1 MVIWI
6 MWLLIVM
13 RDGSSMSITVAGAML
28 KVVPLM
34 VTLCCGGGALGACC
48 GGGGAFGA
56 CCGGGGGFGA
66 GCGGGGFGAGCGGG
80 GLARVVVV
88 YGACSSSSSKSGRSS
103 G

>member
-1 MVIWI
+1 

-13 RDGSSMSITVAGAML
+13 RDGSSMSITVDGAML

-34 VTLCCGGGALGACC
+34 VTLCCC
-48 GGGGAFGA
+48 GSGAFGA
-56 CCGGGGGFGA
+56 CGGGGGFGA

-80 GLARVVVV
+80 GFGACCGGC
-88 YGACSSSSSKSGRSS
+88 GACSSSSSKSGRSS

>member
-56 CCGGGGGFGA
+56 CCGGGGSTAFVNPNNGRGPVWLY
-66 GCGGGGFGAGCGGG
+66 GC
-80 GLARVVVV
+80 
-88 YGACSSSSSKSGRSS
+88 
-103 G
+103 

>member
-1 MVIWI
+1 ML
-6 MWLLIVM
+6 LLIVI
-13 RDGSSMSITVAGAML
+13 RTGSSMSITVDGAML

-48 GGGGAFGA
+48 GGGA
-56 CCGGGGGFGA
+56 FGA

-88 YGACSSSSSKSGRSS
+88 CGACSSSSSSKSGRSL

>member
-1 MVIWI
+1 

-48 GGGGAFGA
+48 GGGGALGA
-56 CCGGGGGFGA
+56 CCGGGAFGA

-88 YGACSSSSSKSGRSS
+88 CGACSSSSSSKSGRSS